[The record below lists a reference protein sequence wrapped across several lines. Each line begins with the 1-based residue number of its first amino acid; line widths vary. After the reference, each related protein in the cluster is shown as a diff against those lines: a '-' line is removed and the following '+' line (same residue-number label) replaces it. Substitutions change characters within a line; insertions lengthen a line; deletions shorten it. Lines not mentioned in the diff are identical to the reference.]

1 MVQLAVAV
9 INAIA
14 KSSLERRGSC
24 GTEGIQCGNRGGMQ
38 LLALFIAHFLSYS
51 PGLPVQERH
60 RPQWTGPSKINH

>member
-14 KSSLERRGSC
+14 KSSLERRGSY

-38 LLALFIAHFLSYS
+38 LLALFIAHFL
-51 PGLPVQERH
+51 
-60 RPQWTGPSKINH
+60 